1 MKRFWPPRELIA
13 DYMSG
18 TCLKSERSNLQKMLK
33 MGLLN
38 FCLFMVDIQLKYQ
51 ISHGIQ
57 TIHGLSVLY
66 QRTILCRLVLH
77 YSTRLTYRDNPTNG
91 IRLLRRFPKINTNLL
106 LDVYYRS
113 GKWQKIFTMMRKSTH
128 QLQKLRINNS
138 LQVLHM

>member
-1 MKRFWPPRELIA
+1 MKRFWPPRELIV

-18 TCLKSERSNLQKMLK
+18 TCLKSEKSNLQKMLK

-51 ISHGIQ
+51 IFHGIQ
-57 TIHGLSVLY
+57 TILGLSALY
-66 QRTILCRLVLH
+66 PKTILCRFVLL
-77 YSTRLTYRDNPTNG
+77 YSIRLTYRDNLFMER
-91 IRLLRRFPKINTNLL
+91 ISKINTNFL

-128 QLQKLRINNS
+128 QLQKSRINNS
-138 LQVLHM
+138 LQVPHM

>member
-33 MGLLN
+33 MGLQN

-77 YSTRLTYRDNPTNG
+77 YSTRLTYRDK
-91 IRLLRRFPKINTNLL
+91 RFPKINTNLL

>member
-1 MKRFWPPRELIA
+1 MKLFWPPRELIV

-18 TCLKSERSNLQKMLK
+18 TCPKSERSNLQKMPK

-38 FCLFMVDIQLKYQ
+38 FCLSMVDIQLKYQ

-57 TIHGLSVLY
+57 TILGLSVLY
-66 QRTILCRLVLH
+66 QRTILCRLVLL
-77 YSTRLTYRDNPTNG
+77 YSTRLTYRDNR
-91 IRLLRRFPKINTNLL
+91 ILKINTNLL

-128 QLQKLRINNS
+128 QLQKLRINNF
-138 LQVLHM
+138 LQVQHM

>member
-38 FCLFMVDIQLKYQ
+38 FCLFMVDTQLKYQ

-66 QRTILCRLVLH
+66 QRTILCRLVLL
-77 YSTRLTYRDNPTNG
+77 YNTRLTYRDN
-91 IRLLRRFPKINTNLL
+91 LRRFPKINTNLL

-138 LQVLHM
+138 LKVPHM